1 MKNLVS
7 NVYFIICCAFFISCN
22 SSTTSS
28 TREFNEFLNSL
39 KCQNRGKIDAYV
51 VLPVDVCPSCID
63 TYKSFIKD
71 FPFNNVLFVLSGN
84 SLKKLRLTFG
94 ADLLALDNVLIDEK
108 GLFYNSVFYKDIG
121 QIFYIEMN
129 EVIEIQEMGIA
140 NLNEGLANL
149 TQRAKSKNQ
158 FFDQPKRSTEIL
170 DEFINNLLSAKE
182 DSPIF
187 SHLIGKKIPL
197 IKGTTIKG
205 ELFNSSD
212 FIGRPM
218 VLNFWF
224 INCPNCYEEIRD
236 INGIYNDSKKEDFV
250 FMSFCKDRKSTLSR
264 SFELSDMGGYKR
276 KKNQKKDQIIYYDF
290 VPGSTDIIDQLNI
303 KAFPVT
309 LTVGKDGK
317 ITRVILYT
325 KSFQFPDELITYRLI
340 KAELERI
347 KNGTIATLT
356 DKANTTK

>member
-7 NVYFIICCAFFISCN
+7 NAYFLVCCAFFISCN

-28 TREFNEFLNSL
+28 THEFNEFLNSL
-39 KCQNRGKIDAYV
+39 KHQNSGKIDAYV
-51 VLPVDVCPSCID
+51 VLPVDICPSCID
-63 TYKSFIKD
+63 TYKSFVKD

-84 SLKKLRLTFG
+84 SLKKLILTFG

-108 GLFYNSVFYKDIG
+108 GLFYNTVFYKDIG

-129 EVIEIQEMGIA
+129 EVIEIQEIGIA

-158 FFDQPKRSTEIL
+158 FFDQPKKSTEIL
-170 DEFINNLLSAKE
+170 DEFIDNLLSAKE

-187 SHLIGKKIPL
+187 SHLIGKKVPL

-212 FIGRPM
+212 FIGKPM

-224 INCPNCYEEIRD
+224 LNCPNCYEEIPD
-236 INGIYNDSKKEDFV
+236 LNVVFNDSRKEDFV
-250 FMSFCKDRKSTLSR
+250 FMSFCRDGQAKLSQ
-264 SFELSDMGGYKR
+264 SFERTENGGYKR
-276 KKNQKKDQIIYYDF
+276 VRSQKQDQVIYFDF
-290 VPGSTDIIDQLNI
+290 IPGSIEVIDKLNI
-303 KAFPVT
+303 TAFPVT
-309 LTVGKDGK
+309 LLVGKDGK

-340 KAELERI
+340 KAEIERI
-347 KNGTIATLT
+347 RRDTIISV
-356 DKANTTK
+356 N